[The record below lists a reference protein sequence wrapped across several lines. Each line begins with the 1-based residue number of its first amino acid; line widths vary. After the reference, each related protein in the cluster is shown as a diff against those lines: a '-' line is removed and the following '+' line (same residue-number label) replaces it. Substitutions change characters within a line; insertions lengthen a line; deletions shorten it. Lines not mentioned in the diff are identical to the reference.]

1 MFLIERFQIC
11 LHRIRQPGFLDTLNC
26 ALQCQQTMDAGGGVD
41 LLNFQPRGIG
51 ADLPQ
56 SLRGFD
62 SHLNQL
68 RFHSLADV
76 RQRKIIDLIK
86 LAQDVSDEQAYGYEM
101 LVRNYLSSMWLL
113 LNQEAG
119 DRLTAKKITKSEG
132 EERLKCMMR
141 YIQTHYMD
149 KLLLKDIAYAAN
161 ISQREALR
169 TFRNHLNLTPFAF
182 LMEYRLRMATV
193 QLTDTTA
200 PVSQI
205 AYDCGFSSPSYFGK
219 EFRAAMGCTPSEYRI
234 AHRLSKSE

>member
-1 MFLIERFQIC
+1 
-11 LHRIRQPGFLDTLNC
+11 
-26 ALQCQQTMDAGGGVD
+26 MDAGGGVD
-41 LLNFQPRGIG
+41 LLNFQPRGFG
-51 ADLPQ
+51 TDLPQ